1 MGVVRR
7 EGDWRLEKRNEGVYE
22 ITFRREPQ
30 LKVYTESDSA
40 DRGLGMIESSPVRE
54 VSSYSKAERLF
65 EEKAKGGAPMG
76 MTPSKG
82 SGGSESSS
90 SGESVDLS
98 ELPPYGIGLV
108 FLTAGG
114 FMIYLFWNAEN
125 ALGVPIGAVFI
136 LVGLSPFVYGGY
148 LYRTEDWPT
157 AFDYLVEA
165 ESDRSSESS
174 SDEDTGKTPPLP
186 QKSKQ
191 KLKFDRADHECE
203 WCDEHHDHLE
213 VHHIKPRS
221 EGGPN
226 EAANLIV
233 LCPNCH
239 RKADRGSIT
248 RTNLKAKVER
258 QSDISLG

>member
-7 EGDWRLEKRNEGVYE
+7 EGDWRLEKRRDGVYE

-30 LKVYTESDSA
+30 LKVYTSSDSV
-40 DRGLGMIESSPVRE
+40 DRGMGMIESSPIRE
-54 VSSYSKAERLF
+54 VASYSEAERLF

-76 MTPSKG
+76 MTPSSS
-82 SGGSESSS
+82 SGGSGA
-90 SGESVDLS
+90 SGSRESVDLN
-98 ELPPYGIGLV
+98 EFPPYGVGLV
-108 FLTAGG
+108 FLAAGG
-114 FMIYLFWNAEN
+114 FMVYLFWNAEN
-125 ALGVPIGAVFI
+125 ALGVPIGALFI
-136 LVGLSPFVYGGY
+136 VVGLTPFVYAGY
-148 LYRTEDWPT
+148 LYRTEDWRA
-157 AFDYLVEA
+157 AFNYLIEA
-165 ESDRSSESS
+165 DSDSSSERST
-174 SDEDTGKTPPLP
+174 DGDTGKTPPLT

-226 EAANLIV
+226 EASNLIV

-239 RKADRGSIT
+239 RKADRESIT

-258 QSDISLG
+258 QSDISID